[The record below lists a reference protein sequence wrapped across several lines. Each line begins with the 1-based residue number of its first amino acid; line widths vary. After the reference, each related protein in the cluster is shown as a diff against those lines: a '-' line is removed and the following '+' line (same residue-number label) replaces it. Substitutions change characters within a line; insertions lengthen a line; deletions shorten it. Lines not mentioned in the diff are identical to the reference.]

1 VRFLQRMQRP
11 SLVDCNAPIHHP
23 PVVER
28 GVADTGRGAEILEM
42 NSGLR
47 LFQRLQ
53 DLLSTNIVSSPIF
66 LLLVVDF

>member
-1 VRFLQRMQRP
+1 MQRP

-28 GVADTGRGAEILEM
+28 GVAESGLGAEILEM
-42 NSGLR
+42 NSGLC

-53 DLLSTNIVSSPIF
+53 DLLSTNIDSSAIF
-66 LLLVVDF
+66 SLLVVDF